1 MWESLTS
8 ERFDPSALWQRV
20 DGDMQLLGEL
30 VKIFA
35 AEYPELLLKIDAAT
49 RDGDAEALRE
59 ASHKLKGSLLQLS
72 APVAAQAASN
82 LERLAAS
89 NSLNNVVLSVNT
101 LKTEIDFLARLLE
114 AMVSSGPE
122 RANKAGEN

>member
-89 NSLNNVVLSVNT
+89 NSLNNVVL
-101 LKTEIDFLARLLE
+101 
-114 AMVSSGPE
+114 
-122 RANKAGEN
+122 